1 MRLWLFSLMVLG
13 VLSVARPVSAQMS
26 DADREEARALFAAG
40 QAAVDAGRWPDAL
53 AAFERAYEL
62 TSVPSALFNAAFALR
77 ALGRFR
83 EAELAF
89 SELLTLEGTRDD
101 MRAEAEGYLEEVRA
115 RLATVRL
122 LGLPE
127 PEPEL
132 VVRLDATP
140 VPDSGVRP
148 LELRADPGH
157 HVLDV
162 SRPGFDRFEWTGEL
176 TNGEERTLAIELFPS
191 STGGGG
197 GGGDVTSEA
206 WFWVVIGIV
215 AAGAV
220 AGGVVGGIFADEAA
234 QLQPDS
240 MMSVRL

>member
-1 MRLWLFSLMVLG
+1 
-13 VLSVARPVSAQMS
+13 MS

-62 TSVPSALFNAAFALR
+62 TNVPSALFNAAFALR

-101 MRAEAEGYLEEVRA
+101 MRAESEGYLAEVRA

-122 LGLPE
+122 LGLPDAE
-127 PEPEL
+127 GEL

-140 VPDSGVRP
+140 VPDPGVRP
-148 LELRADPGH
+148 LEFRADPGH
-157 HVLDV
+157 HVVDV
-162 SRPGFDRFEWTGEL
+162 SRPGYDRFEWTGEL
-176 TNGEERTLAIELFPS
+176 TNGEARTLAVELFPS
-191 STGGGG
+191 SAGSSSAE
-197 GGGDVTSEA
+197 GGDVTSEA
-206 WFWVVIGIV
+206 WFWVVMGIV
-215 AAGAV
+215 AAGSI
-220 AGGVVGGIFADEAA
+220 AGGVVGGIFADQAA
-234 QLQPDS
+234 QLQPES

>member
-1 MRLWLFSLMVLG
+1 MVLG
-13 VLSVARPVSAQMS
+13 LVTVARPVSAQMS

-62 TSVPSALFNAAFALR
+62 TDVPSALFNAAFALR
-77 ALGRFR
+77 ALGRFG
-83 EAELAF
+83 EAERAF

-101 MRAEAEGYLEEVRA
+101 MRAEAEGYLAEVRA
-115 RLATVRL
+115 RLASVRL

-132 VVRLDATP
+132 VVRLDALE
-140 VPDSGVRP
+140 VPDDGTRP
-148 LELRADPGH
+148 FEVHADPGH

-162 SRPGFDRFEWTGEL
+162 SRAGYDRFEWTGEL
-176 TNGEERTLAIELFPS
+176 TNGETRTLAVDLLPLP
-191 STGGGG
+191 GGGG
-197 GGGDVTSEA
+197 SDVTREA

-234 QLQPDS
+234 QLQPES